1 MKQYRILILIELFSK
16 PVNFLNMFLF
26 KTFAVNEANVEDNY
40 SNKPY
45 VSLESCQVFA
55 WSFFFKIVIEYLVGR
70 YIF

>member
-55 WSFFFKIVIEYLVGR
+55 
-70 YIF
+70 